1 MLLPE
6 AICAPRLLKTKQ
18 GRLEDN
24 YLRNVNPRLRWSC
37 RGSRAFQERGAVR
50 FRLRIETAVLGPKRI
65 IHALGVQFFDRML
78 SKMRSGVGSGP
89 SMTKSAA
96 SCKAST
102 TWAFSSRPGQKRN
115 GIVEGDAAQIVVQN
129 NSHRFAPQTQVTAA
143 HLHSRRPSLSC
154 LSGRACGQRATAAA
168 KSFFWLRTSELVDDA
183 RSWLKGAGTE

>member
-65 IHALGVQFFDRML
+65 IHALGVQFFDREGVLSLFLVPLIYML
-78 SKMRSGVGSGP
+78 SKMHSGVGSGP

-115 GIVEGDAAQIVVQN
+115 GILPRVVVEGDAAQFVVQN
-129 NSHRFAPQTQVTAA
+129 NSHRFAPQRKSQLRICIAA
-143 HLHSRRPSLSC
+143 D
-154 LSGRACGQRATAAA
+154 
-168 KSFFWLRTSELVDDA
+168 LR
-183 RSWLKGAGTE
+183 